1 MSKLES
7 SKNFIRFMLDVGVLR
22 FGDFTTKS
30 GRQTPYF
37 VNTGAYRSGSHIRR
51 LSEFYADAAIEA
63 FGRDFDNLYGPAYK
77 GIPLA
82 AATALT
88 LEAKHQHNVTF
99 TYNRKEAKD
108 HGEGGSLVGDQYENA
123 EPKRIVIIEDVTTA
137 GTSVYETMERLKHY
151 PHVEVVGLLVSVD
164 RQERGRTDKS
174 ALSELSETFGFKTCA
189 IIKLQ
194 ELIAAL
200 EEGLQ
205 NEENWAEN
213 LDSRLIDKIRGYY
226 KAYGGL

>member
-1 MSKLES
+1 M
-7 SKNFIRFMLDVGVLR
+7 
-22 FGDFTTKS
+22 
-30 GRQTPYF
+30 
-37 VNTGAYRSGSHIRR
+37 
-51 LSEFYADAAIEA
+51 
-63 FGRDFDNLYGPAYK
+63 
-77 GIPLA
+77 
-82 AATALT
+82 
-88 LEAKHQHNVTF
+88 
-99 TYNRKEAKD
+99 
-108 HGEGGSLVGDQYENA
+108 
-123 EPKRIVIIEDVTTA
+123 TTA

-205 NEENWAEN
+205 NEENWAES